1 MSKFWDMVDAE
12 TKARAEDFIKRIKSK
27 KIVKRVV
34 PNVSVDYPL
43 DKAFKSFEAL
53 TESKEQR
60 EIMNS
65 HYTRADGEK

>member
-27 KIVKRVV
+27 KIVKRVL
-34 PNVSVDYPL
+34 PNLSINYPL

-53 TESKEQR
+53 TESKDHR
-60 EIMNS
+60 KMMNS
-65 HYTRADGEK
+65 HYPGVDGEK